1 MVSTLNHRRHRCHA
15 TLCQPPPPPLS
26 CERPLLRRPIP
37 SKQIAGNYTY
47 TLRGTTTDPTN
58 NSLCGVALS
67 QPLAPRASLSLPR
80 RPPARSHV
88 VYGPQ
93 TLGRIAGAS
102 SSSAER
108 ASERY
113 ICARVRLVRQVT
125 VQVNLS
131 FAVFVME
138 SGRRRRVKMQV
149 VHFRTNQI

>member
-1 MVSTLNHRRHRCHA
+1 MQRFCLCIHILSTVMNQQTCIIHVVSTLNHRRHRCHA
-15 TLCQPPPPPLS
+15 TLCQPPPPPLPR
-26 CERPLLRRPIP
+26 ERPLLRRPIP

-108 ASERY
+108 ASD
-113 ICARVRLVRQVT
+113 ISAHACV
-125 VQVNLS
+125 S
-131 FAVFVME
+131 FDKL
-138 SGRRRRVKMQV
+138 RCK
-149 VHFRTNQI
+149 